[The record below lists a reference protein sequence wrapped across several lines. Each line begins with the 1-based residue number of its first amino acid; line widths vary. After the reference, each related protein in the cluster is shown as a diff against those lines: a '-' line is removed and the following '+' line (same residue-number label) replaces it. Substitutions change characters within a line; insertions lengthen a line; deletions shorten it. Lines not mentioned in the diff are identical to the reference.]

1 MENRYSS
8 IRRRAAIGRART
20 RRAAERPPMRV
31 VPAAGTGEADRATL
45 HMPAPDRD
53 GTGDA

>member
-31 VPAAGTGEADRATL
+31 VPAAGTVEADRATL